1 MSAYATLILNF
12 LLSEHGLALIAW
24 IGSALAAWI
33 GKQIVGKYKADAIQT
48 RGWFFAQGAVANTYQ
63 ALVRSWK
70 IQSGDGSLND
80 EQRAQAFA
88 ASSKILIDECRKVG
102 IDAIKEFG
110 PDGIRMMLER
120 AITVS
125 KPGSALPVAP
135 VAVQALFPEVKP

>member
-48 RGWFFAQGAVANTYQ
+48 RGWFF
-63 ALVRSWK
+63 
-70 IQSGDGSLND
+70 
-80 EQRAQAFA
+80 E
-88 ASSKILIDECRKVG
+88 
-102 IDAIKEFG
+102 DAIKEFG